1 MSAREVKKMW
11 FVKDDREG
19 RVENYE
25 TAYETREQAE
35 KAAWDVWDHLTR
47 SERRGEVLQVTER
60 SAVIDEDGKWVPVE
74 EWDEEYDSSMDVF
87 SPVLVI
93 NEEIVNRRHV
103 VYADTTN
110 GVTEVEGA
118 WCVPDEAEDM
128 DDWMFMDK
136 LPTLGDD
143 EVIWAEFREDELW
156 VKLLDEYG
164 VRSSK

>member
-19 RVENYE
+19 RVENYA

-164 VRSSK
+164 VRK

>member
-11 FVKDDREG
+11 FVMDDREAS
-19 RVENYE
+19 VEHYE
-25 TAYETREQAE
+25 YAYKTQDQAV
-35 KAAWDVWDHLTR
+35 KAAWDEWEHLTR
-47 SERRGEVLQVTER
+47 SERRGVVIQVAER
-60 SAVIDEDGKWVPVE
+60 SAVMDEDGKWVPVE
-74 EWDEEYDSSMDVF
+74 EWDEEYDPSMEGYE
-87 SPVLVI
+87 SVLVI

-136 LPTLGDD
+136 LPTLCDD

-156 VKLLDEYG
+156 VKLLNEYG

>member
-60 SAVIDEDGKWVPVE
+60 SAVMDEDGKWVPVE

-118 WCVPDEAEDM
+118 GYVPDEAEDM

-156 VKLLDEYG
+156 VKLLNEYG
-164 VRSSK
+164 VRK

>member
-47 SERRGEVLQVTER
+47 YERRGEVLQVTER
-60 SAVIDEDGKWVPVE
+60 SAVMDEDGKWVPVE
-74 EWDEEYDSSMDVF
+74 VWDEEYDSSMDVF

-118 WCVPDEAEDM
+118 GYVPDEAEDM

-156 VKLLDEYG
+156 VKLLNEYG

>member
-164 VRSSK
+164 VRK

>member
-19 RVENYE
+19 RIENYE

-35 KAAWDVWDHLTR
+35 KAAWDVWGHLTR
-47 SERRGEVLQVTER
+47 SERRGEVLQVAER
-60 SAVIDEDGKWVPVE
+60 SAVMDEDGKWVPVE
-74 EWDEEYDSSMDVF
+74 VWDEEYDSSMDVF

-156 VKLLDEYG
+156 GKLLDEYG
-164 VRSSK
+164 VRK

>member
-60 SAVIDEDGKWVPVE
+60 SAVMDEDGKWVPVE
-74 EWDEEYDSSMDVF
+74 VWDEEYDSSMDFF
-87 SPVLVI
+87 SPVLII

-118 WCVPDEAEDM
+118 GYVPDEAEDM

-164 VRSSK
+164 VRK

>member
-60 SAVIDEDGKWVPVE
+60 SAVMDEDGKWVPVE
-74 EWDEEYDSSMDVF
+74 VWDEEYDSSMDFF
-87 SPVLVI
+87 SPVLII

-164 VRSSK
+164 VRK

>member
-11 FVKDDREG
+11 FVMDDREG

-47 SERRGEVLQVTER
+47 SERRGEVLQVAER
-60 SAVIDEDGKWVPVE
+60 SAVMDEDGKWVPVE
-74 EWDEEYDSSMDVF
+74 EWDEEYESSMGGYN
-87 SPVLVI
+87 PILVI
-93 NEEIVNRRHV
+93 NEEIVSRRHV

-118 WCVPDEAEDM
+118 GYVPDEAEDM

-164 VRSSK
+164 VRK

>member
-60 SAVIDEDGKWVPVE
+60 SAVMDEDGKWVPVE
-74 EWDEEYDSSMDVF
+74 VWDEEYDSSMDVF

-156 VKLLDEYG
+156 VKLLNEYG
-164 VRSSK
+164 VKEA

>member
-60 SAVIDEDGKWVPVE
+60 SAVMDEYGKWVPVE

-164 VRSSK
+164 VRK

>member
-35 KAAWDVWDHLTR
+35 KAAWDEWDHLTR
-47 SERRGEVLQVTER
+47 SERRGEVLQVAER
-60 SAVIDEDGKWVPVE
+60 SAVMDEDGKWVPVE

-128 DDWMFMDK
+128 EK
-136 LPTLGDD
+136 
-143 EVIWAEFREDELW
+143 
-156 VKLLDEYG
+156 
-164 VRSSK
+164 

>member
-35 KAAWDVWDHLTR
+35 KVAWDVWDHLTR

-60 SAVIDEDGKWVPVE
+60 SAVMDEDGKWVPVE

-164 VRSSK
+164 VRK

>member
-25 TAYETREQAE
+25 TAYETREQTE

-164 VRSSK
+164 VRK

>member
-35 KAAWDVWDHLTR
+35 KAAWDAWDHLTR
-47 SERRGEVLQVTER
+47 SERRGEVLQVAER
-60 SAVIDEDGKWVPVE
+60 SAVMDEDGKWVPVE
-74 EWDEEYDSSMDVF
+74 VWDEEYDSSMDVF